1 VVNLLPLPAF
11 DGIQIMI
18 ALLALI
24 TRRTIR
30 MRTYYVLQVAGVLF
44 IIVVFVALSGSDLRY
59 LLSLRR

>member
-1 VVNLLPLPAF
+1 MVNLLPLPAF

-24 TRRTIR
+24 TGRTIR